1 MDTNKRKASPKSA
14 IGMFFSG
21 VFVLT
26 LANILVKAVGLVS
39 KIVLN
44 RVVGSVGA
52 GYYSSA
58 YEIYAYLYVISTSG
72 LPVALSIMVS
82 KSRAKGRFKEAKKIF
97 EVAFIVLLIIGVV
110 FSILMIFFAKQI
122 ASFIG
127 AEQTALCIISIAP
140 TMLFIC
146 LSSCIRGYFQGY
158 QLMKP
163 TAVSQ
168 LIEACAKVGVGVI
181 FALWAKAEGYPDYIV
196 AAFTILGVT
205 VGVLLGMAYLYIK
218 KLFFKEKSYNF
229 EHLEFEVEE
238 TKSTKQIL
246 KELFVIAIPITLS
259 SSVLSL
265 TTIIDTIMVQ
275 NRLLSYGMSEMSVR
289 IYYGDYTSLVISMFN
304 MPTILFYPIANA
316 LVPLISATR
325 EKGDKQKSDEIRSL
339 SLRIITLIAVPCAV
353 GLGVFSYPILDLLMF
368 KQDSVSRAA
377 PWLSIAA
384 VSVVFL
390 GIIATTNA
398 FLNTAGK
405 QRLPIISMLI
415 GATAKLT
422 TNYFLLGKIGIYG
435 APISTV
441 ICYLF
446 AASFNIYF
454 TVKHVGKL
462 PNIKKI
468 FGLPI
473 LSATLSIGASAL
485 VYLLLINLLPIKIST
500 VISIALAVILYL
512 IISLKLKSI
521 NYDDISMLPNN
532 EKIFK
537 ILNKVGIFVRK

>member
-1 MDTNKRKASPKSA
+1 MDINNQKAPRKSA
-14 IGMFFSG
+14 IVMFFSG

-26 LANILVKAVGLVS
+26 FANILVKAVGLVS

-44 RVVGSVGA
+44 RVVGSAGA

-82 KSRAKGRFKEAKKIF
+82 KSRVKGRLKETKKIF
-97 EVAFIVLLIIGVV
+97 DVALVVLLIIGTV
-110 FSILMIFFAKQI
+110 FSMLMILFASNI
-122 ASFIG
+122 AGFIG
-127 AEQTALCIISIAP
+127 ADKTTLCIISVAP

-163 TAVSQ
+163 TAISQ
-168 LIEACAKVGVGVI
+168 IIEATVKVGVGVL
-181 FALWAKAEGYPDYIV
+181 FALWAKSKGYSDYNV

-205 VGVLLGMAYLYIK
+205 VGVLLGMLYLYIK
-218 KLFFKEKSYNF
+218 KLFFNEKNYNC
-229 EHLEFEVEE
+229 EYIICETDE

-246 KELFVIAIPITLS
+246 KELFKIAIPITLS

-265 TTIIDTIMVQ
+265 TTVIDTLMVQ
-275 NRLLSYGMSEMSVR
+275 NRLLAYGMSELSVR

-304 MPTILFYPIANA
+304 MPTILFYPIVNA
-316 LVPLISATR
+316 LVPLISATQENGDE
-325 EKGDKQKSDEIRSL
+325 EKSEAIRTL
-339 SLRIITLIAVPCAV
+339 SLRIITLISVPCAV
-353 GLGVFSYPILDLLMF
+353 GLGVFSFPILNLLMF
-368 KQDSVSRAA
+368 NEASVIRAA

-390 GIIATTNA
+390 GIIAATNA

-415 GATAKLT
+415 GGCAKLIS
-422 TNYFLLGKIGIYG
+422 NYFLLGQIGIYG

-441 ICYLF
+441 ICYLL
-446 AASFNIYF
+446 AATFNVYF
-454 TVKHVGKL
+454 TIRHVGKL

-468 FGLPI
+468 FLLPMLSSI
-473 LSATLSIGASAL
+473 LSVGLSAAI
-485 VYLLLINLLPIKIST
+485 YLLLSLFLPIKIAT
-500 VISIALAVILYL
+500 VIAIALATYMYFFV
-512 IISLKLKSI
+512 SAKLGSI
-521 NYDDISMLPNN
+521 TKEDFQMLFRN
-532 EKIFK
+532 EKIIKIFK
-537 ILNKVGIFVRK
+537 KLGLSV

>member
-1 MDTNKRKASPKSA
+1 MDINKRKASPKSA

-44 RVVGSVGA
+44 RVVGSIGA

-58 YEIYAYLYVISTSG
+58 YEIYAYLYVLSTSG

-82 KSRAKGRFKEAKKIF
+82 KSRAKGRYKEVKKIF
-97 EVAFIVLLIIGVV
+97 DVAFIVLLIIGII
-110 FSILMIFFAKQI
+110 FSALMILFANQI
-122 ASFIG
+122 ATFIG
-127 AEQTALCIISIAP
+127 AEQTTLCIISIAP

-146 LSSCIRGYFQGY
+146 LSSCTRGYFQGH
-158 QLMKP
+158 QLMLP
-163 TAVSQ
+163 TAISQ
-168 LIEACAKVGVGVI
+168 LIEACAKVGIGI
-181 FALWAKAEGYPDYIV
+181 AFALWAKSKGYPDYMV

-205 VGVLLGMAYLYIK
+205 VGVLLGMVYLYIK
-218 KLFFKEKSYNF
+218 KLFFKEIDYDF
-229 EHLEFEVEE
+229 EQTTIKNENVRC
-238 TKSTKQIL
+238 TKQIL
-246 KELFVIAIPITLS
+246 KELFIIAIPITLS

-265 TTIIDTIMVQ
+265 TTIIDTIMMQ
-275 NRLLSYGMSEMSVR
+275 NRLLAYGMSELSVR
-289 IYYGDYTSLVISMFN
+289 VYYGDYTALVISMFN

-325 EKGDKQKSDEIRSL
+325 EKGDEQKSEAIRAL
-339 SLRIITLIAVPCAV
+339 SLRTITLISVPCAV
-353 GLGVFSYPILDLLMF
+353 GLGVFSYPILNLLMF
-368 KQDSVSRAA
+368 KQDSVERAA

-390 GIIATTNA
+390 GVIATTNA

-405 QRLPIISMLI
+405 QKLPIISMLI
-415 GATAKLT
+415 GASVKLIS
-422 TNYFLLGKIGIYG
+422 NYVLLGKIGIYG
-435 APISTV
+435 APVSTV

-454 TVKHVGKL
+454 TVKYVGKL
-462 PNIKKI
+462 PNIKRI

-473 LSATLSIGASAL
+473 LASILSIGASAL
-485 VYLLLINLLPIKIST
+485 LYLLFITFLPIRVST
-500 VISIALAVILYL
+500 IVSILLAVILYL
-512 IISLKLKSI
+512 ITSLKIKSI
-521 NYDDISMLPNN
+521 TIEDIAALPNSN
-532 EKIFK
+532 KIIAILSK
-537 ILNKVGIFVRK
+537 IGILVNN

>member
-218 KLFFKEKSYNF
+218 KLFFKEEIYNF
-229 EHLEFEVEE
+229 EHLELEVEE

-325 EKGDKQKSDEIRSL
+325 EKGDKQKSEEIRSL